1 MKRLS
6 LASLA
11 LICSGLPVLAQPAP
25 PPYPPGA
32 PPRPALLHLSVHAAI
47 RQAPDIARIGVG
59 VVTQGAD
66 AKAALEDN
74 AGRMKAVFDKLKQEG
89 VAEKDMQTSGI
100 NLQPQYAY
108 AQNQPPKLTGY
119 RASNTIQVKIRDLSA
134 LGRLL
139 DTVTA
144 AGANEISGPAFA
156 IDKTEALLDKARED
170 AIATA
175 QARATLYAKAA
186 GLRVARLVDV
196 SEDRSG
202 GVMPPPPMLRAAA
215 AAMKVETPV
224 APGEVSEAVTLAVTY
239 ELAP

>member
-11 LICSGLPVLAQPAP
+11 LICSALPVLAQPAP
-25 PPYPPGA
+25 PPHPPGP

-119 RASNTIQVKIRDLSA
+119 RASNTIQVKIRDLTA

-175 QARATLYAKAA
+175 QARAALYAKAA

-202 GVMPPPPMLRAAA
+202 GMMPPQPMLRAAA
-215 AAMKVETPV
+215 APMKAETPV